1 LIQDIIEVEMLL
13 YIPRDSRCN
22 DAVACLTAVE
32 SPLDCSAG
40 AHDLSELCCGLNL
53 ESDSDDEIPL
63 LFSTSIRQTKICVT
77 I

>member
-1 LIQDIIEVEMLL
+1 MLL

-40 AHDLSELCCGLNL
+40 VHDLSELCCDLNF
-53 ESDSDDEIPL
+53 ESDSDEEIAL

-77 I
+77 N

>member
-1 LIQDIIEVEMLL
+1 MLL

-53 ESDSDDEIPL
+53 ESDSDEEIPL
-63 LFSTSIRQTKICVT
+63 
-77 I
+77 